1 MISRHW
7 RGVARASRADDYVTH
22 LRQHTLPQ
30 LRRIAGFV
38 DVSVLRRD
46 ADPGVEFLVVTRW
59 TSMAAIRKFAGED
72 LVAAVVPDEVRAMM
86 IEYDRTVRHYEVV
99 E

>member
-7 RGVARASRADDYVTH
+7 RGVARASRAGDYVAH
-22 LRQHTLPQ
+22 LLQETLPQ
-30 LRRIAGFV
+30 LRRIAGFI

-46 ADPGVEFLVVTRW
+46 ADPGVEFLVITRW
-59 TSMAAIRKFAGED
+59 SSMAAIRKYAGHD
-72 LVAAVVPDEVRAMM
+72 LVTAVVPDDVRAMM
-86 IEYDRTVRHYEVV
+86 IEYDKTVRHYEVV

>member
-7 RGVARASRADDYVTH
+7 RGLSKASRAGDYVAH
-22 LRQHTLPQ
+22 LRRETLPQ

-38 DVSVLRRD
+38 DVSILRRNTD
-46 ADPGVEFLVVTRW
+46 TAIEFLVVTRW
-59 TSMAAIRKFAGED
+59 TSMAAIRQFAGD
-72 LVAAVVPDEVRAMM
+72 DFVTAVVPPEVREMM
-86 IEYDRTVRHYEVV
+86 IEYDQAVRHYDIV